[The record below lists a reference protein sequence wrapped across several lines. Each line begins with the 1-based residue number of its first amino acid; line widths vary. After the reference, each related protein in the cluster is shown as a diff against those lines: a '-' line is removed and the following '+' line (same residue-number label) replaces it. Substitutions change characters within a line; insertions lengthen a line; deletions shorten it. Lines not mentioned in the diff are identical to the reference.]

1 MDTVK
6 YWRKIRK
13 HVAMKLINDW
23 KIKEEVAKNVV
34 GL

>member
-13 HVAMKLINDW
+13 HVANKLIENW
-23 KIKEEVAKNVV
+23 KVEEEVAKNVV